1 MVDEEDRVKQAE
13 PEQATAEPEQ
23 ATAESEQAAAEP
35 EQAAAEPEQAAAEP
49 ERAAAEP
56 EQAAAEPEQEAA
68 EPEQATAEPEQEAA
82 EPEQATAEP
91 AKGAA
96 KKSDS
101 KLRWYV
107 VHAYS
112 GFESYVKK
120 VLESRIAMSEHKKKF
135 GEIMVPTE
143 EVVEMR
149 EGSRRKS
156 ERKFFPGY
164 VLVQMEM
171 DNDTWHLV
179 KEVPKVLGFIGGT
192 SDKPA
197 PITEAEADAILNR
210 VEEGVDRPRP
220 KVLFEVGEVVRVND
234 GPFNDFNGVVE
245 EVNYEKSKMLVSV
258 QIFGRSTPVELAFGQ
273 VEKG

>member
-1 MVDEEDRVKQAE
+1 MIDEENKVESDEAAAEAE
-13 PEQATAEPEQ
+13 PAAAENAAEPVTE
-23 ATAESEQAAAEP
+23 AANVAAEP
-35 EQAAAEPEQAAAEP
+35 ESAAEAE
-49 ERAAAEP
+49 AE
-56 EQAAAEPEQEAA
+56 EASK
-68 EPEQATAEPEQEAA
+68 
-82 EPEQATAEP
+82 P
-91 AKGAA
+91 ANPNQ
-96 KKSDS
+96 
-101 KLRWYV
+101 RWYV

-112 GFESYVKK
+112 GFETYVKK
-120 VLESRIAMSEHKKKF
+120 VLESRIASSPHKDKF
-135 GEIMVPTE
+135 GSIMVPTE

-197 PITEAEADAILNR
+197 AITEAEADAILNR

-258 QIFGRSTPVELAFGQ
+258 QIFGRSTPVELTFGQ

>member
-35 EQAAAEPEQAAAEP
+35 EQAAAEPEQ
-49 ERAAAEP
+49 
-56 EQAAAEPEQEAA
+56 EAA
-68 EPEQATAEPEQEAA
+68 EPEQATAQ
-82 EPEQATAEP
+82 P

-101 KLRWYV
+101 NLRWYV